1 MGLTKS
7 IFIQCKIGTN
17 SPRKRTDKGISFLSL
32 GPWAAVT
39 SLEPEKPW
47 IQKSPL
53 LWEGISSAGHA
64 CKTNPLLS
72 DVRNPGNKT
81 AISRSRRVSLY
92 LNQAACNEKTLI
104 FLPRKA
110 QKRSHLGL
118 YISWHS
124 PLLQSGATFP
134 RTATLG
140 NDGDLPEGV
149 NS

>member
-1 MGLTKS
+1 MQRKELTKV
-7 IFIQCKIGTN
+7 
-17 SPRKRTDKGISFLSL
+17 FLSL
-32 GPWAAVT
+32 NFSTWAAVT

-72 DVRNPGNKT
+72 DARNPGNNT

-92 LNQAACNEKTLI
+92 LNQATCTEKTLI

-118 YISWHS
+118 YISWRS
-124 PLLQSGATFP
+124 PILQIGATFP
-134 RTATLG
+134 RTATSG